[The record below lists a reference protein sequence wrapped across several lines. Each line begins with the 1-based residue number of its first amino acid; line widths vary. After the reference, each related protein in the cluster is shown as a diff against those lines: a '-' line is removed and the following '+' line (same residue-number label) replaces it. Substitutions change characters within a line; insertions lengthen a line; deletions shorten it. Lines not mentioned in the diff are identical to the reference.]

1 LKFFSFIINTNIY
14 ISLAAVGL
22 TIATQVQLGSRPQ
35 LFPYLFIIFF
45 ATIFEYNLHRLVTVI
60 KNPQALNDEKH
71 KWVKKHLLA
80 FYVLVAA
87 SVAGFAIA
95 VCFAKKEVLITLLPI
110 GLLTLLY
117 SLPIIKIKKIVL
129 RLREIPLAKIFVISF
144 VWSGT
149 TILLPVIE
157 SGLVF
162 NTAHVLLML
171 LERFIFVFAI
181 TVPFDVRDMNSDR
194 ESNLKTIPLILGEK
208 KALQTAGFALLFF
221 ALISSWHYS
230 GTGQL
235 FLLPAF
241 MLSALSTYIF
251 IKNKKIQNTTYYH
264 YFVLD
269 GTMLLQAIL
278 VCLFYSLSKNQ

>member
-1 LKFFSFIINTNIY
+1 LKFFSFIINTNIF

-22 TIATQVQLGSRPQ
+22 TIATQVQLGSGPQ
-35 LFPYLFIIFF
+35 LHPYLFIIFF

-71 KWVKKHLLA
+71 KWVKNHLLA
-80 FYVLVAA
+80 FYILVAA
-87 SVAGFAIA
+87 SVAGFALA
-95 VCFAKKEVLITLLPI
+95 VCFAKKEVLITLFPI

-117 SLPIIKIKKIVL
+117 SMPLLKIKKNVF
-129 RLREIPLAKIFVISF
+129 RLREIPLAKIFVISL
-144 VWSGT
+144 VWSGA

-157 SGLVF
+157 SGRVF
-162 NTAHVLLML
+162 ETGHVLLL
-171 LERFIFVFAI
+171 LIERFIFVFAI

-194 ESNLKTIPLILGEK
+194 ESNLKTIPLMLGEK
-208 KALQTAGFALLFF
+208 KALHSAGIALLLF
-221 ALISSWHYS
+221 ALICTWHYS
-230 GTGQL
+230 ETGQL

-241 MLSALSTYIF
+241 ILSALSSYVF
-251 IKNKKIQNTTYYH
+251 IKNKKIKNSTHYH

-278 VCLFYSLSKNQ
+278 VCSFYYLSKNQ